1 MSREGDL
8 EKIKGIFNYVNHE
21 NIAVEENG
29 VQNIQITQRPKKK
42 LVDLYSMEHR
52 RPPLMEAI
60 IGGHTDVCKYLIIG
74 QNANLEARDD
84 LQNTALIV
92 ATALNNKEVLNILL
106 INNANIKAQNMIG
119 DHAAYLAA
127 ENGYLDILKQLLAI
141 DGRVIDLKENRGRTP
156 LIIASRLG
164 RVDVVNF
171 LVDQNANVDL
181 RDDRE
186 MNALDHASD
195 IEIIEILKK
204 NGAGYH

>member
-8 EKIKGIFNYVNHE
+8 EKIKRFFNYVNHE
-21 NIAVEENG
+21 NVTVEENG
-29 VQNIQITQRPKKK
+29 VQNIQITQGPKKK
-42 LVDLYSMEHR
+42 LDLSSMEHR
-52 RPPLMEAI
+52 RPPLIEAI

-92 ATALNNKEVLNILL
+92 ATASNYKEILNVLLM
-106 INNANIKAQNMIG
+106 NNAHTKAQNMIG
-119 DHAAYLAA
+119 EHAAYIAA

-141 DGRVIDLKENRGRTP
+141 DGGVIDLKENRGRTP

-164 RVDVVNF
+164 REDVVKF

-186 MNALDHASD
+186 MTALDHASD
-195 IEIIEILKK
+195 TEIIEILKK
-204 NGAGYH
+204 NSAGYH